1 MKVIDLF
8 CGAGGFSEG
17 FRQAGFEII
26 LGIDNDPI
34 ACQSFAANFP
44 NADVICT
51 DITDIKKL
59 PAADIIIGSPPCQEF
74 SIANK
79 KVTEPNPYLIYYF
92 LYLVGKHCPKFWI
105 MEEVMQ
111 VKSYLPSNL
120 HCQIISAESC
130 GLQHFRKRLFAGRFP
145 IIFTPKTNKDN
156 VIYGTPTTQCF
167 CKKNKNFDFYTSY
180 FRQHFEKPTMKA
192 VKRIMGFPES
202 YIFLGNK
209 GEQARQIGNAVCP
222 PVARAIAEA
231 IKKSNE

>member
-26 LGIDNDPI
+26 LGIDNSSI
-34 ACQSFAANFP
+34 ACQSFATNHSNAN
-44 NADVICT
+44 VICKN
-51 DITDIKKL
+51 ILSVRKL

-74 SIANK
+74 SIANT
-79 KVTEPNPYLIYYF
+79 KVTEPNPYFIYYF
-92 LYLVGKHCPKFWI
+92 LYLVNKYHPKFWI

-111 VKSYLPSNL
+111 VKAYLPSNL

-145 IIFTPKTNKDN
+145 IILLPKTNKQN

-167 CKKNKNFDFYTSY
+167 CKKNKNLDFYTSY
-180 FRQHFEKPTMKA
+180 LRQHNKKPDMTA
-192 VKRIMGFPES
+192 VKHIMGFPKD
-202 YIFLGNK
+202 YTFFGNK

-222 PVARAIAEA
+222 PVARTIAEA
-231 IKKSNE
+231 IKKV